1 MLRVSPPSPAQ
12 GRRQEVHIDFGST
25 AHCLALALRTLS
37 SLCTN
42 ITALGGMFSYAAS
55 VHWHRGPFIQR
66 LFSPHRLNYWGLWL
80 GVLLFNGLV
89 AITLWN
95 VAVPTFVRLEQ
106 QQAQEELTAI
116 GQGLAQA
123 LEAHQASVTDVAT
136 WDDAYAFVQRF
147 DPEFVRSSITP
158 ETFYPMGLAYLA
170 FFDQGGRVVY
180 GAQVNPSTLTPLPAE
195 VEQRFRQHMLG
206 KHASSL
212 IKIGQQILLVAQAPI
227 IRSDGSGPSRGTYVV
242 ARRLTL
248 KGLNLLD
255 TPTTTV
261 HLDLNAAA
269 DDPVHAQQPHA
280 HVLGRQTQW
289 LHFPLRGPGG
299 EVLGEIV
306 LKQQRTLYA
315 LGLGVFWRGMQA
327 TWIISALVL
336 LLGHLIL
343 ARLGIVRREQQRL
356 EQRYR
361 AVVEQ
366 ATEGM
371 ALVDSQRFAILE
383 VNQSL
388 ARLLGYSPSDLIG
401 KSVLKF
407 VDHETAKVIRQLQSI
422 AQGDAFRG
430 EFRLHKQDRSLLEV
444 EGSVSPVVEGP
455 DRFLLITFHSI
466 QARKEAEQAVRANEA
481 RLRQITDGMLDV
493 VMLCDLEGRIEYV
506 TPSSEKLFGYTPEE
520 LVGRHAIELVH
531 PDYQPQ
537 ALEALARGMANPSEN
552 RIELLDVHKDGRT
565 LWVEVVGTLLYENG
579 QPHKVLLG
587 SRDIT
592 QRKRYENQITHLA
605 LHDPLTG
612 LGNRRMLQDRAEQ
625 TLALARR
632 KGWPAAL
639 LFLDLDRFKAIND
652 TLGHDAGDELLIQ
665 IAWLLKHSVRE
676 EDILVRYSGDE
687 FVILLGEV
695 GLEQA
700 RQIAAQLL
708 QTIGTSLVLRGHSVQ
723 PGASIGIAI
732 YPEHGEDLTALLK
745 AADIAMYQAK
755 RTGTHIKVY
764 DPAQNPYT
772 EDQLQLEA
780 HLRQAIQEDHFEFFY
795 QPIHQLRTGQI
806 CGVESLARWQHQSM
820 WIAPATFIPLAED
833 LHLIERIDNLGLR
846 RGLAELQR
854 LRALG
859 LSLTLSLNLSAQT
872 LQDPALPHY
881 IQAMLE
887 AHGIPAPF
895 LTLEITE
902 TVLLQNLERARLI
915 LQELRGL
922 GVKIAIDDFGSGYA
936 SLAYLRHLPIH
947 RIKLD
952 RSLIQQIGH
961 NAEDERL
968 LRALIQLGHNLEME
982 VLAEGIET
990 PEQLEWLREAGCDLV
1005 QGYLLGR
1012 PGPFQRVVAQLEQ
1025 SLLSAPPAHAESP
1038 VERC

>member
-1 MLRVSPPSPAQ
+1 M
-12 GRRQEVHIDFGST
+12 I
-25 AHCLALALRTLS
+25 
-37 SLCTN
+37 
-42 ITALGGMFSYAAS
+42 
-55 VHWHRGPFIQR
+55 
-66 LFSPHRLNYWGLWL
+66 
-80 GVLLFNGLV
+80 LFNGIV
-89 AITLWN
+89 AATLWN
-95 VAVPTFVRLEQ
+95 GVVPTFVRLEQ

-116 GQGLAQA
+116 GQSLAQE

-158 ETFYPMGLAYLA
+158 ETFYPIGLAYLA
-170 FFDQGGRVVY
+170 FFDKGGRVVY
-180 GAQVNPSTLTPLPAE
+180 GAQVNPDNLTPLPPE
-195 VEQRFRQHMLG
+195 VEQQFRRHILSKQ
-206 KHASSL
+206 ASGL
-212 IKIGQQILLVAQAPI
+212 IKIGPQILLVAQAPI
-227 IRSDGSGPSRGTYVV
+227 IQSDGRGPSRGTYVA

-248 KGLNLLD
+248 KGLNLID
-255 TPTTTV
+255 TPTSTAFFDFESAV
-261 HLDLNAAA
+261 R
-269 DDPVHAQQPHA
+269 DPAHPARPHA
-280 HVLGRQTQW
+280 LVDGPQVQW
-289 LHFPLRGPGG
+289 LHFPLVGTGG
-299 EVLGEIV
+299 MVLGEIV
-306 LKQQRTLYA
+306 VKQQRTLYA

-327 TWIISALVL
+327 AWIISALVL
-336 LLGHLIL
+336 LLGHLVL
-343 ARLGIVRREQQRL
+343 GRLGRVQREQKRL
-356 EQRYR
+356 EHRYR

-371 ALVDSQRFAILE
+371 ALVDSQRFEILE

-388 ARLLGYSPSDLIG
+388 ARLLGHRPETLLG
-401 KSVLKF
+401 RSVLDF
-407 VDHETAKVIRQLQSI
+407 VDHETAEVIGRLES
-422 AQGDAFRG
+422 ASQGHPFRG
-430 EFRLHKQDRSLLEV
+430 EFRLHKQDGSLLEV
-444 EGSVSPVVEGP
+444 EGSVSAVVEGP
-455 DRFLLITFHSI
+455 ERFLLITFHSI
-466 QARKEAEQAVRANEA
+466 QARKAAEQAVRTNEA
-481 RLRQITDGMLDV
+481 RLRQITDGMSDV

-506 TPSSEKLFGYTPEE
+506 TPSAEKLFGYAPDE
-520 LVGRHAIELVH
+520 LIGRYAVELVH

-537 ALEALARGMANPSEN
+537 ALEALAQGIANPTQN
-552 RIELLDVHKDGRT
+552 RIEVLDVRKDGKT

-587 SRDIT
+587 CRDIT

-665 IAWLLKHSVRE
+665 IAWLLKHSLRE

-687 FVILLGEV
+687 FVVLLAEV

-700 RQIAAQLL
+700 RQIATQLL
-708 QTIGTSLVLRGHSVQ
+708 QTISTSLVLRGHSVQ
-723 PGASIGIAI
+723 PGASIGIAA

-755 RTGTHIKVY
+755 RSGTHIKVY

-772 EDQLQLEA
+772 EDQLHLEA
-780 HLRQAIQEDHFEFFY
+780 HLRQAIQEGHFEFFY
-795 QPIHQLRTGQI
+795 QPIQNLRTGQL
-806 CGVESLARWQHQSM
+806 CGVESLARWQHQEV

-833 LHLIERIDNLGLR
+833 LRLIERIDSLGLQK
-846 RGLAELQR
+846 GLAELQR
-854 LRALG
+854 LRARG
-859 LSLTLSLNLSAQT
+859 LSLQLSVNLSAQT

-881 IQAMLE
+881 IQALLE
-887 AHGIPAPF
+887 THGIPAPS

-915 LQELRGL
+915 LQELHGL

-936 SLAYLRHLPIH
+936 SLAYLRHLPVH

-952 RSLIQQIGH
+952 RSLIRQIGLGL
-961 NAEDERL
+961 EDERL
-968 LRALIQLGHNLEME
+968 VRALIQFGHNLGME

-990 PEQLEWLREAGCDLV
+990 PEQLEWLRAAGCDLV
-1005 QGYLLGR
+1005 QGYLLGQPR
-1012 PGPFQRVVAQLEQ
+1012 PFQEIVAELQQ
-1025 SLLSAPPAHAESP
+1025 PPASAPPARTGSP
-1038 VERC
+1038 LERC

>member
-1 MLRVSPPSPAQ
+1 MHWYRRSFIQQPFSPA
-12 GRRQEVHIDFGST
+12 S
-25 AHCLALALRTLS
+25 
-37 SLCTN
+37 
-42 ITALGGMFSYAAS
+42 
-55 VHWHRGPFIQR
+55 
-66 LFSPHRLNYWGLWL
+66 LNYWGLWL
-80 GVLLFNGLV
+80 GVILFNGIV
-89 AITLWN
+89 AATLWN
-95 VAVPTFVRLEQ
+95 GVVPTFVRLEQ
-106 QQAQEELTAI
+106 QHAQEELTAI
-116 GQGLAQA
+116 GQSLAQE
-123 LEAHQASVTDVAT
+123 LEAHQASVTDMAT

-147 DPEFVRSSITP
+147 DPEFVQTNITP
-158 ETFYPMGLAYLA
+158 ETFYPIGLAHLA
-170 FFDQGGRVVY
+170 FFDNAGRLTY
-180 GAQVNPSTLTPLPAE
+180 GAQVNPDNLTPLPAE
-195 VEQRFRQHMLG
+195 VEQQFRQHILG
-206 KHASSL
+206 KQANGL
-212 IKIGQQILLVAQAPI
+212 IKIGPQILLVAQAPI
-227 IRSDGSGPSRGTYVV
+227 IQSDGSGPSQGTYVV

-248 KGLNLLD
+248 KSLNLLD
-255 TPTTTV
+255 TTTSTAYFDFDAATNDPT
-261 HLDLNAAA
+261 H
-269 DDPVHAQQPHA
+269 PPRA
-280 HVLGRQTQW
+280 HVLIHGQQTQW
-289 LHFPLRGPGG
+289 LHFPLLGSGG
-299 EVLGEIV
+299 HVLGEIV

-327 TWIISALVL
+327 TWMISALVL
-336 LLGHLIL
+336 LLGHLVL
-343 ARLGIVRREQQRL
+343 GRLSLVQRERQHL

-371 ALVDSQRFAILE
+371 ALVDSQRFVILE

-388 ARLLGYSPSDLIG
+388 AHLLGHRPETLLG
-401 KSVLKF
+401 KSVLEF
-407 VDHETAKVIRQLQSI
+407 VNHDTAEVIRQLES
-422 AQGDAFRG
+422 ASQGHPFRG
-430 EFRLHKQDRSLLEV
+430 EFRLHKKDGSLLEV
-444 EGSVSPVVEGP
+444 EGSVSAVVE
-455 DRFLLITFHSI
+455 RSNCFLLITFHSI
-466 QARKEAEQAVRANEA
+466 QARKEAEQAVRTNEA

-506 TPSSEKLFGYTPEE
+506 TPSSEKLFGYAPEE
-520 LVGRHAIELVH
+520 LVGRHAVELVH

-537 ALEALARGMANPSEN
+537 ALEALARGIANPSQN
-552 RIELLDVHKDGRT
+552 RIEVLDVHKDGKT

-687 FVILLGEV
+687 FVVLLGEV
-695 GLEQA
+695 GVEQA

-723 PGASIGIAI
+723 PGASIGIAA

-755 RTGTHIKVY
+755 RSGTHIKVY

-772 EDQLQLEA
+772 EDQLHLEA
-780 HLRQAIQEDHFEFFY
+780 HLRQAIQEARFEFFY
-795 QPIHQLRTGQI
+795 QPIQHLRTGQI
-806 CGVESLARWQHQSM
+806 CGVESLARWQHQSL
-820 WIAPATFIPLAED
+820 WITPATFIPLAED

-846 RGLAELQR
+846 KGLTELQR

-859 LSLTLSLNLSAQT
+859 LSLELSVNLSAQT

-887 AHGIPAPF
+887 THGIPAPS

-961 NAEDERL
+961 NPEDERL

-1012 PGPFQRVVAQLEQ
+1012 PGPFQGLVAQLEQ
-1025 SLLSAPPAHAESP
+1025 SLFSAPPAHVESP
-1038 VERC
+1038 AERC